1 MLLAIASADPYRDEP
16 GHVEGAA
23 RQLAAR
29 ATHDTWER
37 LAAITCPVMVMG
49 GRHDGIARPEV
60 VTALAQRIPG
70 AALRFFDGGHLFMLE
85 DGRAWPAMT
94 EFLID

>member
-1 MLLAIASADPYRDEP
+1 
-16 GHVEGAA
+16 VEGAA